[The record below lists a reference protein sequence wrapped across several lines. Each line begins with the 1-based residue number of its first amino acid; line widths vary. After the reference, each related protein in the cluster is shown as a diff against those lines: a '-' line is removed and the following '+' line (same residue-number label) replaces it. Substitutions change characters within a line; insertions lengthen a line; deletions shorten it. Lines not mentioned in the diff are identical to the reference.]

1 VKAGFWAFWAFCG
14 RTLSPFPSFPTGELE
29 RLFGDF
35 LAFGFPAA
43 GTTSGI
49 ESGMEPI
56 GSETTPLGAE
66 LTINVALV
74 DPSAVFG
81 VGANGKETLVV
92 GVLGVLTTVLVLV
105 SFTTGSKLS
114 IDDGTN

>member
-1 VKAGFWAFWAFCG
+1 L
-14 RTLSPFPSFPTGELE
+14 RPFPSFPTGELE

-43 GTTSGI
+43 GTTRGI
-49 ESGMEPI
+49 ESGVEPI

-66 LTINVALV
+66 LTIKVALV

-81 VGANGKETLVV
+81 VGANGREALVIDV
-92 GVLGVLTTVLVLV
+92 LGAPRPVPGVVAVLGVLVTVLVVV